1 MTTEKTFDIDG
12 LQPNSQYT
20 LRVRALYRNGSYSEW
35 SKSFKLKVKGDDAPP
50 SQPSA
55 PTIFVPDLT
64 TELSRNSS
72 AMGPQ
77 TIRFRHDSTKN
88 GGGPL
93 EGDIDY
99 FEVYVNTT
107 NSNSGGT
114 QIGTVKATRPG
125 SGAFAEANLPVNAPG
140 ESTNR
145 WFYVIGVDMSG
156 LRSPASPTT
165 QASSIPM
172 IANAYISDLSAD
184 KITTGTLQASQ
195 KITVG
200 DSVAIALKSNNA
212 TPKAEFFSYS
222 GSEPSI
228 GAGFNN
234 NSVGFYMDSTGRF
247 SLKQALIFDP
257 EANDGAGKLTI
268 NADGAFSGSLTSEIS
283 LAAPI
288 ITGGSINIGPDVF
301 QVNSSGRVIATNIE
315 TAQIYGG
322 QIWIGGTTGSPN
334 FQVDTS
340 GNLTT
345 RGSATIAGPVI
356 SGGSITAALF
366 KTSAVTGINRIEI
379 DGTTQKDNVRFLNS
393 SDGNFEIRIAG
404 PNLNIDNNYDL
415 LPGGF
420 NSQPEVR
427 IRSKVRIVPNSN
439 NLPLEIYRPH
449 NTGTDSVS
457 KFYSNFNATE
467 NEVARILVN
476 GNVQNLLGGYGTFSD
491 ERLKSDISSSR
502 GYLSD
507 LMNIEIIKY
516 KLIGNDSEELL
527 GFSAQQVQ
535 NIFPGIITEDD
546 DGYLGVKTSIFIPML
561 ITAVQELNNR
571 VQYLE
576 GQLEALSG

>member
-1 MTTEKTFDIDG
+1 MSTEKTFEIDG

-35 SKSFKLKVKGDDAPP
+35 SKTFKLKVKGDGTPP

-125 SGAFAEANLPVNAPG
+125 SGAFAESNLPVNAPG
-140 ESTNR
+140 DSNSR
-145 WFYVIGVDMSG
+145 WFYVIAVDMSG

-165 QASSIPM
+165 QATAIPM

-200 DSVAIALKSNNA
+200 DTVAIALKSN
-212 TPKAEFFSYS
+212 TTIPKAEFFAYS
-222 GSEPSI
+222 GSEPAV
-228 GAGFNN
+228 GAGYDN

-247 SLKQALIFDP
+247 SLKKALTFDP
-257 EANDGAGKLTI
+257 SANGGEGLLTI
-268 NADGAFSGSLTSEIS
+268 NAAGTFSGALGSDVSLS
-283 LAAPI
+283 API

-301 QVNSSGRVIATNIE
+301 QVNSAGRVIATNIE

-322 QIWIGGTTGSPN
+322 QIWIGGTLADPNFFVSSAGTLTTKGSIVSGGTITGSL
-334 FQVDTS
+334 FR
-340 GNLTT
+340 TT
-345 RGSATIAGPVI
+345 QQ
-356 SGGSITAALF
+356 
-366 KTSAVTGINRIEI
+366 TGVNRVVI
-379 DGTTQKDNVRFLNS
+379 DGGTDLEKDKIQFLNS
-393 SDGNFEIRIAG
+393 QDGLFDIQISG
-404 PNLNIDNNYDL
+404 YILNIDNNYDTQPAKFT
-415 LPGGF
+415 LP
-420 NSQPEVR
+420 PELR
-427 IRSKVRIVPNSN
+427 IRSKARIAPNSN
-439 NLPLEIYRPH
+439 NLPLEVYRPG

-457 KFYSNFNATE
+457 RFYSNFNSTE

-476 GNVQNLLGGYGTFSD
+476 GNLQNLLGGYGTFSD
-491 ERLKSDISSSR
+491 ERLKSNISPSR

-507 LMNIEIIKY
+507 LMNVEIIKY
-516 KLIGNDSEELL
+516 KLIGNDDEELL

-535 NIFPGIITEDD
+535 NVFPGIISEDE

-576 GQLEALSG
+576 AKLEELNG

>member
-1 MTTEKTFDIDG
+1 MSTEKTFEIDG

-35 SKSFKLKVKGDDAPP
+35 SKTFKLKVKGDGTPP

-125 SGAFAEANLPVNAPG
+125 SGAFAESNLPVNAPG
-140 ESTNR
+140 DSNSR
-145 WFYVIGVDMSG
+145 WFYVIAVDMSG

-165 QASSIPM
+165 QATAIPM

-200 DSVAIALKSNNA
+200 DTVAIALKSN
-212 TPKAEFFSYS
+212 TTSPKAEFFAYS
-222 GSEPSI
+222 GSEPAV
-228 GAGFNN
+228 GAGYDN

-247 SLKQALIFDP
+247 SLKKALTFDP
-257 EANDGAGKLTI
+257 SANGGEGLLTI
-268 NADGAFSGSLTSEIS
+268 NAAGEFSGTLSSEIS
-283 LAAPI
+283 LSAPI

-301 QVNSSGRVIATNIE
+301 QVNSAGRVIATNIE

-322 QIWIGGTTGSPN
+322 QIWIGGTLADPNFFVSSAGTLTTKGSIVSGGTITGSL
-334 FQVDTS
+334 FR
-340 GNLTT
+340 TT
-345 RGSATIAGPVI
+345 QQTGVNRVVIDGGTDLEKDKIQFLNTQNGLFDIQI
-356 SGGSITAALF
+356 SGYI
-366 KTSAVTGINRIEI
+366 
-379 DGTTQKDNVRFLNS
+379 
-393 SDGNFEIRIAG
+393 
-404 PNLNIDNNYDL
+404 LNIDNNYDTQPAKFT
-415 LPGGF
+415 LP
-420 NSQPEVR
+420 PELR
-427 IRSKVRIVPNSN
+427 IRSKARIAPNSN
-439 NLPLEIYRPH
+439 NLPLEVYRPG

-457 KFYSNFNATE
+457 RFYSNFNSTE

-476 GNVQNLLGGYGTFSD
+476 GNLQNLLGGYGTFSD
-491 ERLKSDISSSR
+491 ERLKSNISPSR

-507 LMNIEIIKY
+507 LMNVEIIKY
-516 KLIGNDSEELL
+516 KLIGNDNEELL

-535 NIFPGIITEDD
+535 NVFPGIISEDE

-576 GQLEALSG
+576 AKLEELNG